1 MTILEERF
9 EDVQS
14 RAPVLAKNKR
24 QEVDSLNED
33 FREYQPWNWSI
44 FVKHAKQTLDD
55 VVKVE
60 EEELLEVE
68 RSKLVIN
75 TLHKLC

>member
-1 MTILEERF
+1 MTILEEGF

-14 RAPVLAKNKR
+14 RAPGLAKNKR
-24 QEVDSLNED
+24 QEVDFLNED

-44 FVKHAKQTLDD
+44 FVKHTKQTLDD

-60 EEELLEVE
+60 EEEL
-68 RSKLVIN
+68 
-75 TLHKLC
+75 

>member
-1 MTILEERF
+1 MADF
-9 EDVQS
+9 
-14 RAPVLAKNKR
+14 
-24 QEVDSLNED
+24 LNED

-60 EEELLEVE
+60 EEEMQEVE
-68 RSKLVIN
+68 SSKLIIN

>member
-1 MTILEERF
+1 MTILEEGF

-24 QEVDSLNED
+24 QEDMVDFLNED
-33 FREYQPWNWSI
+33 IREYQQWNWSI
-44 FVKHAKQTLDD
+44 FVILAKQTLDD

-60 EEELLEVE
+60 EEEL
-68 RSKLVIN
+68 
-75 TLHKLC
+75 

>member
-1 MTILEERF
+1 MEEGF

-14 RAPVLAKNKR
+14 RVPVLAKNKR
-24 QEVDSLNED
+24 QEDMADFLNED

-60 EEELLEVE
+60 DEELQEVE
-68 RSKLVIN
+68 SSKLIIN

>member
-1 MTILEERF
+1 LEEGF

-14 RAPVLAKNKR
+14 RVPVLAKNKR

-60 EEELLEVE
+60 EEEL
-68 RSKLVIN
+68 
-75 TLHKLC
+75 